1 MDVGTWLASLG
12 LDQYEPLF
20 REHAIEADVLAE
32 LTEQHLSD
40 LGVPLGHRLRLLR
53 AIGELANDGQPAAE
67 TRAPDVLER
76 RQLTVLFCD
85 LVGSTE
91 LTAELDP
98 EDMADLIRAFQGA
111 VAAAMARFDGHVAK
125 WMGDAAMVYFGY
137 PRAHEDDAERA
148 ARAALALIAAVAALR
163 HEDSAALRVRIGI
176 STGLVVVGE
185 LIGEGEA
192 RLRGM
197 VGDTPE
203 LAMQLQALTEP
214 DTVVVSA
221 ATLRLLGK
229 AFVTRPLDPPSV
241 RSPGGPIPAWL
252 ITGERENVSRF
263 DASRSE
269 TLTPFVGREE
279 EIALLLE
286 RWRRAVGGDGQV
298 AMLSGEAGIGK
309 SRILAMLRERLGGE
323 RHVTLRYQCSPHHTN
338 DSFHPVIGQIW
349 HAAGFVGGEPSS
361 TRLDKLE
368 RMIASGALPIE
379 EIVPYMAAIL
389 AIPPGGR
396 YPPLDLAPGELKE
409 RTIAALIAPVVELAK
424 QMPLLMILE
433 DAHWIDPSS
442 LDLANRMVEMARH
455 MPVLW
460 VMTFR
465 PEFSPPWFAR
475 DHVTSLSLNRL
486 ARDQSLTMIDGVA
499 EGKRLPD
506 EVLDQI
512 LAKTDG
518 VPLFVEELTKS
529 VLESELLREEG
540 S

>member
-20 REHAIEADVLAE
+20 REHAIEADILPE
-32 LTEQHLSD
+32 LTDQHLSD
-40 LGVPLGHRLRLLR
+40 LGVPLGHRLRMLR
-53 AIGELANDGQPAAE
+53 AIGELAGDAVPAIE
-67 TRAPDVLER
+67 PRTPGELER
-76 RQLTVLFCD
+76 RQLTALFCD

-111 VAAAMARFDGHVAK
+111 VAAAVARFDGHIAK

-148 ARAALALIAAVAALR
+148 ARAALALIEAVAALR
-163 HEDSAALRVRIGI
+163 HEHGAALKVRIGI

-192 RLRGM
+192 RLRGL
-197 VGDTPE
+197 VGDTPDV
-203 LAMQLQALTEP
+203 AMRLQALTEP

-229 AFVTRPLDPPSV
+229 TFETRPLHPPSS
-241 RSPGGPIPAWL
+241 RGSGRPIPAWL

-286 RWRRAVGGDGQV
+286 RWRRAVGGEGQV

-309 SRILAMLRERLGGE
+309 SRIVAMLREQLGNE
-323 RHVTLRYQCSPHHTN
+323 RHVALRYQCSPHHTN

-349 HAAGFVGGEPSS
+349 HAAGFVSGEPSS

-368 RMIASGALPIE
+368 RMVASVGLPIE
-379 EIVPYMAAIL
+379 EIVPYMAAVL
-389 AIPPGGR
+389 AIPTGGR

-409 RTIAALIAPVVELAK
+409 RTIAALVAPAVELAK
-424 QMPLLMILE
+424 QMPVLMILE

-442 LDLANRMVEMARH
+442 LDLANRMVELARDA
-455 MPVLW
+455 PVLW

-465 PEFSPPWFAR
+465 PEFTPPWFAR

-499 EGKRLPD
+499 EGKSLPA

-512 LAKTDG
+512 DR
-518 VPLFVEELTKS
+518 KS
-529 VLESELLREEG
+529 VV
-540 S
+540 